1 MNMVLTPRI
10 TGTNMVPNGGGRY
23 AAAGA
28 VPSVDYTP
36 VNEPGQISSLIY
48 EGDSEF
54 QYDQFSAEQQYPSQ
68 QEHGRYIPQQNF
80 DHFGRLFEQTME
92 RPVNFSLLGNTSE
105 SFAAAFEMTA
115 EDSKSAGG
123 RLVSYPAYALDSI
136 IDIYENNA
144 KIIYGQI
151 APKGEKLN
159 VVL

>member
-1 MNMVLTPRI
+1 
-10 TGTNMVPNGGGRY
+10 
-23 AAAGA
+23 
-28 VPSVDYTP
+28 
-36 VNEPGQISSLIY
+36 
-48 EGDSEF
+48 
-54 QYDQFSAEQQYPSQ
+54 
-68 QEHGRYIPQQNF
+68 
-80 DHFGRLFEQTME
+80 ME